1 MEKLDMFNKTTS
13 NKKEYISNAAEYLYA
28 TTETKQVLEVK
39 MTGDKW
45 KDKTLYLIEHNGMY
59 HHSNGR
65 FGKGDPNITFVVL
78 AQTDLGQ
85 LIKGLTCLIGS
96 DTEDY
101 KLRLKSLIM
110 YYEAVAD
117 STCNFLNELNVSV
130 DISYL
135 KSIVS
140 IFSDY
145 RLYYASELDARKTII
160 MLRNTMWLY
169 KYAVDFIDSH
179 ILVRNI
185 APDILTPYKELID
198 NLGTSSLEGNEYKL
212 SDDYSK
218 NDALNALVK
227 VNIFTGEVSY
237 KDTIFTGKYFVTIGK
252 LVLLDALKLCMYGES
267 APDSLKEFVINTV
280 DGEWEH

>member
-1 MEKLDMFNKTTS
+1 MIKMDLFG
-13 NKKEYISNAAEYLYA
+13 